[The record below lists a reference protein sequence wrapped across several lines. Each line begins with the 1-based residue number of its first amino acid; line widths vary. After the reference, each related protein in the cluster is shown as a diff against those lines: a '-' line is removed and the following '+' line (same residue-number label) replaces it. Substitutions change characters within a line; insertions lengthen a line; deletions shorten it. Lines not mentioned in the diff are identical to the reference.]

1 MNYSICVLSPH
12 EYQQANPL
20 SPKVE
25 NQQSVDA
32 EVTDPVKAPFAEL

>member
-1 MNYSICVLSPH
+1 MNINKPT
-12 EYQQANPL
+12 PL